1 MSSVKKD
8 NSLWKEE
15 FAKRLRESL
24 DQSHLSA
31 TDLSNATGIGK
42 SDISNYTQGKYL
54 PRQDRVFLMAKALGV
69 DPVWLYA
76 LDVKYTLEAQSNIAT
91 PEEAMAYLLS
101 DESALQ
107 HHYHPTVSGFITA
120 NGSDDYV
127 RQMLSGMERLSEDDQ
142 KKLLDMARVMF
153 PDAFPD

>member
-8 NSLWKEE
+8 NSLWKQE
-15 FAKRLRESL
+15 FSKRLRESL
-24 DQSHLSA
+24 EQSHMSA
-31 TDLSNATGIGK
+31 TELSNATQIGK
-42 SDISNYTQGKYL
+42 SDISNYLQAKYM
-54 PRQDRVFLMAKALGV
+54 PKQDRVFLMAKALGV

-91 PEEAMAYLLS
+91 PEETMAYLLS
-101 DESALQ
+101 EESVLQ
-107 HHYHPTVSGFITA
+107 PHYHAAVSGFITS

-127 RQMLSGMERLSEDDQ
+127 RQMLAGMERLSEDDQ

-153 PDAFPD
+153 PDAFPE